1 MLSASYGYVDN
12 DHSGVKKLGDGDGA
26 DGVRASTEYIVVS
39 TRSKSRP
46 LQRPEQLLKEFERGG
61 GGSEA
66 DKD

>member
-1 MLSASYGYVDN
+1 MLSASYGYVDD

-26 DGVRASTEYIVVS
+26 DGVRASTEYIVLS

-46 LQRPEQLLKEFERGG
+46 LQRSEKLLKEFEGG
-61 GGSEA
+61 GGRGEA

>member
-12 DHSGVKKLGDGDGA
+12 DHSGVKKLGDGNGA
-26 DGVRASTEYIVVS
+26 DGVRASTEYIVLS

-46 LQRPEQLLKEFERGG
+46 LQRSEKRLKEFEGGG